1 MDDSKRPFGVREEGL
16 SCARGRKLRIPK
28 EKMTGPK
35 PMSTGHLHTFREGRL
50 DVFESPLCGHQV
62 DVTCAR
68 RQKLQI
74 PKEKM
79 TCPKARNRIA
89 TGHFHT
95 FREGR
100 LDVFKQHL
108 CEPKV
113 DVSCARSQESQ
124 TPKEKTT
131 GPNAKTGSRP
141 GSSQFSGKEL

>member
-79 TCPKARNRIA
+79 TCPKAK
-89 TGHFHT
+89 
-95 FREGR
+95 
-100 LDVFKQHL
+100 KQDRDRAL
-108 CEPKV
+108 
-113 DVSCARSQESQ
+113 
-124 TPKEKTT
+124 
-131 GPNAKTGSRP
+131 PNFQG
-141 GSSQFSGKEL
+141 G